1 MVYDT
6 IENIGRYAALV
17 PGLGKALAFI
27 ARTDLAQLPDG
38 RVEIDGD
45 RVFAN
50 VQTYD
55 TKPIDMRGFEA
66 HRKYADVQIVIG
78 GEGELCGVAV
88 PTDEQDVVTPYDEAK
103 DVLFCAPPLCE
114 WFRLTPGFFA
124 LFLPQDAHEPGRQLG
139 EVAQVRKCVVKIR
152 LERLD

>member
-1 MVYDT
+1 MVYDA
-6 IENIGRYAALV
+6 IENMRQYAPLL
-17 PGLGKALAFI
+17 PGLEKAVAFME
-27 ARTDLAQLPDG
+27 RGDLAGLPDG

-50 VQTYD
+50 VQTYM
-55 TKPIDMRGFEA
+55 TRPIDMRGFEA
-66 HRKYADVQIVIG
+66 HRKYADVQFVLG

-88 PTDEQDVVTPYDEAK
+88 PTAEQDVVAPYDGAK

-124 LFLPQDAHEPGRQLG
+124 IFLPQDAHEPSRQLG
-139 EVAQVRKCVVKIR
+139 EVAEVRKVVVKVLIA
-152 LERLD
+152 

>member
-1 MVYDT
+1 MIYDVL
-6 IENIGRYAALV
+6 ENLARYAPLL
-17 PGLGKALAFI
+17 PGLEKAAAFLA
-27 ARTDLAQLPDG
+27 RKGLAQLPDG

-50 VQTYD
+50 LQTYA

-66 HRKYADVQIVIG
+66 HRQYADVQVVLG

-88 PTDEQDVVTPYDEAK
+88 PTGEQDVVAPYDASK

-124 LFLPQDAHEPGRQLG
+124 LFLPQDAHEPGRPLG
-139 EVAQVRKCVVKIR
+139 EIAEVRKCVVKIR
-152 LERLD
+152 LS

>member
-6 IENIGRYAALV
+6 IENLGRYAALV
-17 PGLGKALAFI
+17 PGLVKALPFI
-27 ARTDLAQLPDG
+27 TRSDLAQLPDG

-66 HRKYADVQIVIG
+66 HRKYADVQFVIG

-88 PTDEQDVVTPYDEAK
+88 PTDEQDVVVPYDETK

-124 LFLPQDAHEPGRQLG
+124 LFLPQDAHEPSRQLG
-139 EVAQVRKCVVKIR
+139 EVAEVRKVVVKVR
-152 LERLD
+152 LA

>member
-1 MVYDT
+1 MIYDT
-6 IENIGRYAALV
+6 IENLAQYAPLL
-17 PGLGKALAFI
+17 PGLEKAAAFLA
-27 ARTDLAQLPDG
+27 RKDLAQLPDG

-50 VQTYD
+50 LQTYA

-66 HRKYADVQIVIG
+66 HRQYADVQVVLG

-88 PTDEQDVVTPYDEAK
+88 PTDEQDVVAPYDGAK

-139 EVAQVRKCVVKIR
+139 EVAKVRKCVVKIR
-152 LERLD
+152 LA

>member
-1 MVYDT
+1 MIYDT
-6 IENIGRYAALV
+6 LENLAQYASLLL
-17 PGLGKALAFI
+17 GLEKVVDFLS
-27 ARTDLAQLPDG
+27 RPDLAQLPDS
-38 RVEIDGD
+38 RAEIDGD

-50 VQTYD
+50 VQTYA

-66 HRKYADVQIVIG
+66 HRKYADVQVVIG

-88 PTDEQDVVTPYDEAK
+88 PTEEQDVVTPYDEAK

-139 EVAQVRKCVVKIR
+139 EVATVRKCVVKIR
-152 LERLD
+152 ID